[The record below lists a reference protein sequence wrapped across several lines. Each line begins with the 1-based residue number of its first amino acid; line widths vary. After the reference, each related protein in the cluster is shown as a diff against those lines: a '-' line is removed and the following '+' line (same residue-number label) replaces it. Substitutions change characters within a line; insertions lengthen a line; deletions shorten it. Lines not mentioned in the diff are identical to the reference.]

1 MFCCLFQVVM
11 LHVGNLL
18 EEMVNE
24 EASLKKRLLANV
36 DRYGKELMALC
47 QELSL
52 PIYEVCTMYSVV
64 VLGTHL
70 INLAMRSMVMS
81 IFYTTMG
88 SCADLSVPLAHSQ
101 FNPIWSEIFETLE
114 ATRELLRYWKLY
126 YYYSNEHNTNI
137 ICKRHAISKE
147 EWLHQK

>member
-1 MFCCLFQVVM
+1 M

-64 VLGTHL
+64 DLGTHL

-81 IFYTTMG
+81 IFYTTVG

-101 FNPIWSEIFETLE
+101 FNPI
-114 ATRELLRYWKLY
+114 
-126 YYYSNEHNTNI
+126 
-137 ICKRHAISKE
+137 
-147 EWLHQK
+147 